1 MTVDYDTLDPLVR
14 RDSYQDISSL
24 ETGIVQLNVLFFF
37 FIRNSPF
44 LKNFFHFLFL
54 LLGICAVSLTFISQ
68 VLTGKQ

>member
-24 ETGIVQLNVLFFF
+24 ETGIVQLNVLGFF

>member
-37 FIRNSPF
+37 FYQEFPLS
-44 LKNFFHFLFL
+44 KEL
-54 LLGICAVSLTFISQ
+54 LSLSFPVAGNLCSVSDFY
-68 VLTGKQ
+68 